1 MLAEDKFTELRAGM
15 DEIYS
20 SMVILQQAVKNEYE
34 EANTDD
40 INNHLELVVNRLKE
54 LRSDAFKLQDEL
66 FTTK

>member
-1 MLAEDKFTELRAGM
+1 MAEDKFTELRAGM

-40 INNHLELVVNRLKE
+40 INNHLELVIDKLNE
-54 LRSDAFKLQDEL
+54 LRDNAGKLQDEI
-66 FTTK
+66 FAA